1 MSYGVSSIGLKDFNF
16 EQVQSRAARY
26 FLGVHPKTPIP
37 ALYGELGWIPFK
49 YKRWLYMCRMWNRF
63 LAMEDNRINKQ
74 IFIQDYTSDI
84 MNWCKDFQTVCTS
97 LELNDAFE
105 NLCPID
111 LDLFR
116 TKLNDYAVEKWK
128 ISVLSKP
135 KLRTYRLFKTDLA
148 PEPYVDCCMSRFKR
162 SIFAKFRCGIL
173 PLQLEIGRFRGQ
185 AEHERICQLC
195 GNDVES
201 EIHFLFECPLYNRSQ
216 FLRETDL
223 TNVQSNV
230 EKLQRCMSTYQK
242 LTAKFIT
249 QIWNERQSLIV
260 T

>member
-1 MSYGVSSIGLKDFNF
+1 
-16 EQVQSRAARY
+16 
-26 FLGVHPKTPIP
+26 
-37 ALYGELGWIPFK
+37 
-49 YKRWLYMCRMWNRF
+49 MCRMWNRF
-63 LAMEDNRINKQ
+63 LAMDDNRINKQ
-74 IFIQDYTSDI
+74 IFIQDYTSNV

-111 LDLFR
+111 MDLFR

-148 PEPYVDCCMSRFKR
+148 PEPYVDCCMSRYKR

-201 EIHFLFECPLYNRSQ
+201 EIHFLFECPMYDRSQ
-216 FLRETDL
+216 FLREADL

-230 EKLQRCMSTYQK
+230 EQLQRCMSTYQR